1 MSNSTIWQLLC
12 YVLLL
17 CWSTYA
23 TGTSKQSKSESLL
36 MSSVQE
42 SLQMVNSA
50 LKQTQNGEKHAEM
63 FVFSRQATA
72 GPGPIAAAEVFHLT
86 LFLLKDEASRTQK
99 QSVSASELLSMEK
112 VALIANLSGCPPLAH
127 PANCPRGGYSEKYR
141 TISGVCNNR
150 NNPLWGAANSVL
162 ARWLPAEYEDGESQ
176 PKGWNNEQYYSGFLL
191 PPVQKVSNEI
201 MQSSSQYRLED
212 EAYSQLLV
220 DWGQYIDHDISFTP
234 QSTSK
239 ASFLEGTNCLNVCE
253 NSDPCFPI
261 QIPLNDEPFGNKS
274 CLPFFRSLPACP
286 LSGPA
291 HTLQSQQMLQRQQMN
306 SATSYLDA
314 STVYG
319 HSTLL
324 QKTLRDLS
332 SSEGLLAVNS
342 KHTDHGGRPYLPF
355 VRDTP
360 SACFQEPGTGPMQRV
375 ECFVAGDSRVNEVLP
390 LTALHTLW
398 MREHNRI
405 ATYLKQLNGHWSP
418 ETIYQETRKIVGAL
432 HQIIT
437 MRDYI
442 PKILGEEMFD
452 HIIGPYEGYDESV
465 DPSVSNVFATAAFRF
480 GHATV
485 SAQMR
490 RLNESYHEHQNFSS
504 LPLHQTFFSPWR
516 IVREGGLDPV
526 LRGLLG
532 SPAHKQN
539 QHHLMT
545 EELTE
550 KLVVL
555 TVPEVLDL
563 AALNLQRGRDHG
575 LPGYNDWRVFC
586 GYDRVE
592 SGADLRGV
600 VHDGA
605 LVEKIMDLYGHPN
618 NIDVWLAGLVED
630 VLPGARTGPLFA
642 CLIGRQMR
650 MLREGD
656 RFWWER
662 PGVFSELQ
670 RQELQKHSLSRVIC
684 DNSGLTEVPLDPFT
698 VGTYPKDF
706 LLCSSLPSL
715 DLDMW
720 QEDPEKKHK

>member
-1 MSNSTIWQLLC
+1 M
-12 YVLLL
+12 
-17 CWSTYA
+17 
-23 TGTSKQSKSESLL
+23 
-36 MSSVQE
+36 
-42 SLQMVNSA
+42 QM
-50 LKQTQNGEKHAEM
+50 L
-63 FVFSRQATA
+63 VFSRQVTVETEL
-72 GPGPIAAAEVFHLT
+72 ISQAAEVFHLT
-86 LFLLKDEASRTQK
+86 LSVLKDKASRRQK
-99 QSVSASELLSMEK
+99 RSVSASEFLSMEEVK
-112 VALIANLSGCPPLAH
+112 LIANLSGCPPLVH
-127 PANCPRGGYSEKYR
+127 PASCPRGGYSEKYR

-150 NNPLWGAANSVL
+150 NSPLWGAANSAL
-162 ARWLPAEYEDGESQ
+162 SRWLPAEYEDGESQ
-176 PKGWNNEQYYSGFLL
+176 PKGWNTGQYYSGFQL
-191 PPVQKVSNEI
+191 PPVQKVSKEI
-201 MQSSSQYRLED
+201 MQSSSQYRMED

-234 QSTSK
+234 QSSSK
-239 ASFLEGTNCLNVCE
+239 ATFLEGTDCLNVCE
-253 NSDPCFPI
+253 NSSPCFPI
-261 QIPLNDEPFGNKS
+261 QVKVSHRPHTDS
-274 CLPFFRSLPACP
+274 CLPFFRSLPAC
-286 LSGPA
+286 LNGLA

-306 SATSYLDA
+306 SITSYLDA

-319 HSTLL
+319 HSALL
-324 QKTLRDLS
+324 QNTLRDLS

-342 KHTDHGGRPYLPF
+342 KYTDHGGHPYLPF
-355 VRDTP
+355 VRNTP
-360 SACFQEPGTGPMQRV
+360 SACFQEPGTGPRQRV

-405 ATYLKQLNGHWSP
+405 ARHLKQLNRHWSP
-418 ETIYQETRKIVGAL
+418 ETTYQETRKIVGAL

-442 PKILGEEMFD
+442 PKLLGEEAFNR
-452 HIIGPYEGYDESV
+452 IIGPYEGYDESV

-485 SAQMR
+485 SEQMR
-490 RLNESYHEHQNFSS
+490 RLNESYQEHEHFSS
-504 LPLHQTFFSPWR
+504 LHLHQTFFSPWR
-516 IVREGGLDPV
+516 IIREGGLDPV

-532 SPAHKQN
+532 SPAVRQN

-555 TVPEVLDL
+555 TIPEALDL

-592 SGADLRGV
+592 SKADLKGV
-600 VHDGA
+600 VHDGD
-605 LVEKIMDLYGHPN
+605 LVEKIMDLYGHPS
-618 NIDVWLAGLVED
+618 NIDVWLAGLVET
-630 VLPGARTGPLFA
+630 LQPGARTGPLFA
-642 CLIGRQMR
+642 CLIGKQMK
-650 MLREGD
+650 MIREGD

-662 PGVFSELQ
+662 PGVFSALQ
-670 RQELQKHSLSRVIC
+670 KQELQKHSLSHVIC
-684 DNSGLTEVPLDPFT
+684 DNSGVVEVPLDPFT

-715 DLDMW
+715 DLNAWKD
-720 QEDPEKKHK
+720 DPEKRNSCSFTSGCRSESVPDLTDSLESWLLCLYCKKGLC